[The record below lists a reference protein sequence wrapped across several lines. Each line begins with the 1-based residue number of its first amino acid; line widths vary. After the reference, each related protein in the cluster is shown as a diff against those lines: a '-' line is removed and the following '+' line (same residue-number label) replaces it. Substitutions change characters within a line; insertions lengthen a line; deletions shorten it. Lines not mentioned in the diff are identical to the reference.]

1 MTQQRNITHAQ
12 TSLALTI
19 WGEMRK
25 LTRLGFPIVISMAAA
40 TLIGVV
46 DTIMI
51 SPLGT
56 LSLAA
61 ASITNSVIIVFYSGL
76 YGFVSAIGV
85 RMAEARGKQSADD
98 LSNATQTGVRI
109 AIVTGILGA
118 ALMLAL
124 QPALV
129 HLGQPPEVLALLDGY
144 WTAMSLLLIPFTI
157 FYALKGLFDAID
169 APWVGVMLAFA
180 AVVLN
185 VPANYLLIHGV
196 GQWDGLGLVGAG
208 IASLLS
214 QSASLVLAWIIW
226 QRSALTADARI
237 KVAHRRQERRIQLK
251 QGAAIAMG
259 YIGEGA
265 AYAFAGLMMGW
276 FSAVALAANQIV
288 SAVAGVL
295 YMVPLGISIAVSIR
309 VGQAIGA
316 DQRARLVQIGLAA
329 LGVII
334 GWMTLVMAGLLAGG
348 DYLANAFSDDTE
360 VIKLATSMF
369 IIIAAMQVADGVQGT
384 MLGASRGMMD
394 NFVPVGITMV
404 SYWIIALPIGYVL
417 GFVWDW
423 GPNGVWIGYG
433 IGLSIAAIATT
444 FRFFTKA
451 RV

>member
-369 IIIAAMQVADGVQGT
+369 IVIAAMQVADGVQGT

-433 IGLSIAAIATT
+433 IGLGIAAIATT

>member
-1 MTQQRNITHAQ
+1 
-12 TSLALTI
+12 
-19 WGEMRK
+19 
-25 LTRLGFPIVISMAAA
+25 
-40 TLIGVV
+40 
-46 DTIMI
+46 MI
-51 SPLGT
+51 APLGT

-61 ASITNSVIIVFYSGL
+61 ASITNSVIIIFYSGL
-76 YGFVSAIGV
+76 YGFVSAVGV

-98 LSNATQTGVRI
+98 LSGATRTGVRI
-109 AIVTGILGA
+109 AIVAGIIGA
-118 ALMLAL
+118 ALMMAL
-124 QPALV
+124 RPALAY
-129 HLGQPPEVLALLDGY
+129 LGQPPEVLALLGGY
-144 WTAMSLLLIPFTI
+144 WTAMSLLLIPFTV
-157 FYALKGLFDAID
+157 FYTLKGLFDAID
-169 APWVGVMLAFA
+169 APWVGVMLAFV

-185 VPANYLLIHGV
+185 VPANYLFIHGF
-196 GQWDGLGLVGAG
+196 GEWNGLGLVGAG

-214 QSASLVLAWIIW
+214 QTASLILALVIW
-226 QRSALTADARI
+226 QRSKLTADARI
-237 KVAHRRQERRIQLK
+237 KVPRARHELRIQLK
-251 QGAAIAMG
+251 EGSAIATG

-309 VGQAIGA
+309 VGQAVGA

-329 LGVII
+329 LAVII

-348 DYLANAFSDDTE
+348 GYLANAFSDDAE
-360 VIKLATSMF
+360 VVKLATSMF
-369 IIIAAMQVADGVQGT
+369 IVVAAMQVADGVQGT

-417 GFVWDW
+417 GFTWDW

-433 IGLSIAAIATT
+433 IGLGIAAIATT
-444 FRFFTKA
+444 YRFFSKA
-451 RV
+451 RS

>member
-118 ALMLAL
+118 ALMLAI

-214 QSASLVLAWIIW
+214 QTASLVLAWIIW

-369 IIIAAMQVADGVQGT
+369 IVIAAMQVADGVQGT

-433 IGLSIAAIATT
+433 IGLGIAAIATT

>member
-1 MTQQRNITHAQ
+1 MTQQHIISQAQ
-12 TSLALTI
+12 TPRALII
-19 WGEMRK
+19 WREMRK
-25 LTRLGFPIVISMAAA
+25 LTGLGFPIVISLAAA

-51 SPLGT
+51 APLGT

-61 ASITNSVIIVFYSGL
+61 ASITNSVIIIFYSGL
-76 YGFVSAIGV
+76 YGFVSAVGV
-85 RMAEARGKQSADD
+85 RMAEARGKQSVDD
-98 LSNATQTGVRI
+98 LSSATQTGVRI
-109 AIVTGILGA
+109 AIVAGILGA
-118 ALMLAL
+118 TLMLML
-124 QPALV
+124 RPALV
-129 HLGQPPEVLALLDGY
+129 HLGQPPEVLALLCGY
-144 WTAMSLLLIPFTI
+144 WTAMSLLLISFTI

-169 APWVGVMLAFA
+169 APWVGVMLALA

-185 VPANYLLIHGV
+185 IPANYILIHGI
-196 GQWDGLGLVGAG
+196 GQWEGLGLVGAG

-214 QSASLVLAWIIW
+214 QTASLVLAWIIW
-226 QRSALTADARI
+226 QRSKLTADARM
-237 KVAHRRQERRIQLK
+237 KVARNRQELRIQLK
-251 QGAAIAMG
+251 QGAAIATG

-309 VGQAIGA
+309 VGQAVGA
-316 DQRARLVQIGLAA
+316 DERARLVQIGIAA
-329 LGVII
+329 LAVII

-348 DYLANAFSDDTE
+348 DYLANALSDDAA

-369 IIIAAMQVADGVQGT
+369 IVIAAMQVADGVQGT

-394 NFVPVGITMV
+394 NFVPVGITMI

-433 IGLSIAAIATT
+433 TGLGIAAIATT
-444 FRFFTKA
+444 YRFFTKVKA
-451 RV
+451 